1 MYYPLNGL
9 YPFVC
14 PGSSGESKLIFI
26 FPLNGY
32 KKENTTTITI
42 YHINKLVL
50 ICSIRY
56 FI

>member
-32 KKENTTTITI
+32 KKENITTITI